1 MRFFHISKKGT
12 ILFLIILVVIAGSSG
27 ASFLFYLRIQE
38 LEKLVQDP
46 QAFNRWEIKSIT
58 EKFSSFIDLPKDEEP
73 TIATILDKEKIK
85 DPFFSRAENGDKLL
99 IYTKSGKVILYRP
112 KTNKVIDFGIINIST
127 SSAASLLPVRVAV
140 YNGTTDEKLGGRL
153 AENLK
158 AKMTN
163 IELAVLQSAGKTD
176 YEKTLVVDMTAGAKG
191 DLAQQ
196 MADFIKGTVTTLPE
210 GESMPATDSGQID
223 LLIIV
228 GKDYGK

>member
-1 MRFFHISKKGT
+1 MRFFHISKKGI

-27 ASFLFYLRIQE
+27 ASLFFYLRMQE
-38 LEKLVQDP
+38 LEKLAQDP

-99 IYTKSGKVILYRP
+99 VYTKSGKAILYRP
-112 KTNKVIDFGIINIST
+112 KTNKVIDFGVVNLST
-127 SSAASLLPVRVAV
+127 PSAASLLPVRIAI
-140 YNGTTDEKLGGRL
+140 YNGTTDEKSGEKL
-153 AENLK
+153 AEDLK
-158 AKMTN
+158 AKITN
-163 IELAVLQSAGKTD
+163 IELAARQSAGKTD

-196 MADFIKGTVTTLPE
+196 MADFIKGTVTSLPE
-210 GESMPATDSGQID
+210 GEAIPSFTPPID
-223 LLIIV
+223 LLIII